1 MKCCNIEKPV
11 GLHEVC
17 EAVENVIKNAQVYK
31 KCGLKPNHL
40 LVNLDSGS
48 GRTTLVEYIKNM
60 FKATNVLGFKSGI
73 DDYIE
78 FEFDG
83 TLQQM
88 RTVFSE
94 IDSAAVYANEFKD
107 LIAIGISEVANHL
120 NEVQYTEFIAKMKS
134 VCEQALVIFFVHSTP
149 SKNEERLIE
158 KITNNIKNVEKVY
171 VSKYTSEELA
181 CITEKAINEHGVDIE
196 DYDEF
201 HNLLTDVVELYK
213 VSCVNDAVVLAN
225 TLIKLADFSS
235 FIPHITNKELETI
248 IVERKE
254 RGQV

>member
-1 MKCCNIEKPV
+1 
-11 GLHEVC
+11 
-17 EAVENVIKNAQVYK
+17 
-31 KCGLKPNHL
+31 
-40 LVNLDSGS
+40 
-48 GRTTLVEYIKNM
+48 
-60 FKATNVLGFKSGI
+60 
-73 DDYIE
+73 
-78 FEFDG
+78 
-83 TLQQM
+83 
-88 RTVFSE
+88 
-94 IDSAAVYANEFKD
+94 
-107 LIAIGISEVANHL
+107 
-120 NEVQYTEFIAKMKS
+120 MKS

-235 FIPHITNKELETI
+235 FIPYLRSFI
-248 IVERKE
+248 ISWR
-254 RGQV
+254 